1 MALEVSIDL
10 TKKVYR
16 HTILKSRVKNMNQF
30 NEALMNLHGGGG
42 WGYMASFSGNLILVE
57 TNIKG
62 LDVSKKLEEKGIL
75 E

>member
-16 HTILKSRVKNMNQF
+16 HTILKSRVKNMNRF
-30 NEALMNLHGGGG
+30 TEALRNLHGGGG
-42 WGYMASFSGNLILVE
+42 WGYMASFTGNLILVE

-62 LDVSKKLEEKGIL
+62 LDVSRKLEKGIL